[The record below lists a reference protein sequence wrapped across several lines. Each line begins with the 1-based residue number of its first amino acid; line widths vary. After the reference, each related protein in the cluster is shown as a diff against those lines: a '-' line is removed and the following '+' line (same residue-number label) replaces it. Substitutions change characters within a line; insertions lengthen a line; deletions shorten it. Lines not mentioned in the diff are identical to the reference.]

1 MTVRVFDPEADGFTR
16 ALLGRGMFAPCPG
29 RQRLIISRSPRS
41 DRPRLE
47 PPEVLDAAEAWIWRS
62 VVDAASGGFLHSIA
76 QLILR
81 QVVCQSAVSDRHV
94 EKCQT
99 PFNRATAAC
108 GLSTGT
114 ERTPV
119 LSLQMVNRPN
129 EKRFYSQLMDVIG
142 APPNPRTSV
151 ADLEIVVLRMLR
163 QLDLKM
169 LLIDET
175 HNILAS
181 TYNDQRAM
189 LNLLRFISNE
199 LRVSIVCFGVSDAK
213 EAISGDVQ
221 LARRFQE
228 FDLPRWKADEKFQ
241 TLVIGIL
248 RNLPLRLPSI
258 LSTRALRRVLQ
269 VSDGVTSQIFGLL
282 YEAAEL
288 AIRTQREC
296 IDDDLMDEI
305 HTRSAPKVSYA

>member
-1 MTVRVFDPEADGFTR
+1 
-16 ALLGRGMFAPCPG
+16 
-29 RQRLIISRSPRS
+29 
-41 DRPRLE
+41 
-47 PPEVLDAAEAWIWRS
+47 
-62 VVDAASGGFLHSIA
+62 
-76 QLILR
+76 
-81 QVVCQSAVSDRHV
+81 
-94 EKCQT
+94 
-99 PFNRATAAC
+99 
-108 GLSTGT
+108 
-114 ERTPV
+114 
-119 LSLQMVNRPN
+119 
-129 EKRFYSQLMDVIG
+129 
-142 APPNPRTSV
+142 
-151 ADLEIVVLRMLR
+151 MLR

-241 TLVIGIL
+241 ALVIGIL
-248 RNLPLRLPSI
+248 RKSTFKIAVCPLDPRS
-258 LSTRALRRVLQ
+258 RRILQ

-282 YEAAEL
+282 YEAAEI
-288 AIRTQREC
+288 AIRSKREC
-296 IDDDLMDEI
+296 IDDDLMDEFMR
-305 HTRSAPKVSYA
+305 TAPRR

>member
-1 MTVRVFDPEADGFTR
+1 MSDFEHLSEEGAELAACGDAERLRSIREDCWIDYPAATTVLATLNEF
-16 ALLGRGMFAPCPG
+16 L
-29 RQRLIISRSPRS
+29 S
-41 DRPRLE
+41 RPRTTRMPSVAIYADSGMGKTMLMQRF
-47 PPEVLDAAEAWIWRS
+47 LAEHRS
-62 VVDAASGGFLHSIA
+62 
-76 QLILR
+76 
-81 QVVCQSAVSDRHV
+81 
-94 EKCQT
+94 T
-99 PFNRATAAC
+99 FNRA
-108 GLSTGT
+108 TGT

-119 LSLQMVNRPN
+119 LSLQMVSRPN

-151 ADLEIVVLRMLR
+151 ADLEIIVLRMLR

-241 TLVIGIL
+241 ALVIGIL
-248 RNLPLRLPSI
+248 RNLPLRLPSV
-258 LSTRALRRVLQ
+258 LSTRALRRILQ

-282 YEAAEL
+282 YEASEI
-288 AIRTQREC
+288 AIRSKREC

-305 HTRSAPKVSYA
+305 HAHSTSKMRYA

>member
-1 MTVRVFDPEADGFTR
+1 MADFEHLSEEGAQLAACGDAERLRSIREDCWIDYPAATTVLATLNEF
-16 ALLGRGMFAPCPG
+16 L
-29 RQRLIISRSPRS
+29 S
-41 DRPRLE
+41 RPRTTRMPSVAIYGDSGMGKTMLMQRF
-47 PPEVLDAAEAWIWRS
+47 LAEHRS
-62 VVDAASGGFLHSIA
+62 
-76 QLILR
+76 
-81 QVVCQSAVSDRHV
+81 
-94 EKCQT
+94 T
-99 PFNRATAAC
+99 FNRA
-108 GLSTGT
+108 TGT

-199 LRVSIVCFGVSDAK
+199 LRVSIVPLYA
-213 EAISGDVQ
+213 DV
-221 LARRFQE
+221 
-228 FDLPRWKADEKFQ
+228 LPRSAFE
-241 TLVIGIL
+241 G
-248 RNLPLRLPSI
+248 PAPSA
-258 LSTRALRRVLQ
+258 SRPW
-269 VSDGVTSQIFGLL
+269 
-282 YEAAEL
+282 
-288 AIRTQREC
+288 
-296 IDDDLMDEI
+296 
-305 HTRSAPKVSYA
+305 RS

>member
-1 MTVRVFDPEADGFTR
+1 MSDFGHVNEDTAQLAARGNAERLHVIREDRWIDYPQATSVLTVLNEILA
-16 ALLGRGMFAPCPG
+16 
-29 RQRLIISRSPRS
+29 
-41 DRPRLE
+41 RPRTTRMASVAIYADSGMGKTML
-47 PPEVLDAAEAWIWRS
+47 LQQFLAQHRSSFDRAA
-62 VVDAASGGFLHSIA
+62 
-76 QLILR
+76 
-81 QVVCQSAVSDRHV
+81 
-94 EKCQT
+94 
-99 PFNRATAAC
+99 
-108 GLSTGT
+108 GT

-142 APPNPRTSV
+142 APPNPRTSL

-163 QLDLKM
+163 HIDLKM

-181 TYNDQRAM
+181 TYNEQRAM

-199 LRVSIVCFGVSDAK
+199 LRVSIVCFGVADAK

-228 FDLPRWKADEKFQ
+228 YYLPRWRADEEFQ
-241 TLVIGIL
+241 ALVVGIL
-248 RNLPLRLPSI
+248 RHLPLRLPSI
-258 LSTRALRRVLQ
+258 LSTRALKRILQ
-269 VSDGVTSQIFGLL
+269 LSDGITAQIFAML

-288 AIRTQREC
+288 AIRSEREC

-305 HTRSAPKVSYA
+305 YPRGALKISYA

>member
-1 MTVRVFDPEADGFTR
+1 
-16 ALLGRGMFAPCPG
+16 
-29 RQRLIISRSPRS
+29 
-41 DRPRLE
+41 
-47 PPEVLDAAEAWIWRS
+47 
-62 VVDAASGGFLHSIA
+62 
-76 QLILR
+76 
-81 QVVCQSAVSDRHV
+81 
-94 EKCQT
+94 
-99 PFNRATAAC
+99 
-108 GLSTGT
+108 
-114 ERTPV
+114 
-119 LSLQMVNRPN
+119 
-129 EKRFYSQLMDVIG
+129 MDVIG

-151 ADLEIVVLRMLR
+151 ADLEIIVLRMLR

-199 LRVSIVCFGVSDAK
+199 LRVSIVCFGVSDAR

-241 TLVIGIL
+241 ALVIGIL
-248 RNLPLRLPSI
+248 RNLPLRLPSV
-258 LSTRALRRVLQ
+258 LSTRALRRILQ

-282 YEAAEL
+282 YEAAEI
-288 AIRTQREC
+288 AIRSKREC

-305 HTRSAPKVSYA
+305 HAHSTSKMRYA